1 MLSETDPTHKP
12 RTHLPY
18 RSMLSLY
25 QTFYTT
31 YRPTYG
37 PKTCVF
43 LQVGSFY
50 ELYDSVNPE
59 GDTLTP
65 IRKIAEIMNI
75 ALTEET
81 KGNDTFLK
89 GGVPDYKLH
98 KFSQVLTQQGWTVIV
113 VDQVRDA
120 AGNIIDRVPV
130 RILSPGTHHET
141 ATRDRMSV
149 AGIYLTE
156 SAYGMSVV
164 DVPTGDVFSLSTSSA
179 SEILHMVQ
187 VYNVKEII
195 VKQDVLR
202 HDEASIR
209 SLFSLHCTLHVSRDP
224 VKRELSS
231 ELYRE
236 EYLQSAFR
244 PSLLPI
250 CQALGLPFPRQ
261 PVLETGLCVLL
272 QFIKDHFPSQQI
284 QILRHTLHCA
294 EDYLHVNNNVL
305 EQVNYITYKE
315 GQQSVMDILEKSRSA
330 IGSRALRERMLRPIT
345 SGSVLEKRW
354 SDIEWAMRIR
364 SEPAESVRRNTLDR
378 DLKGIYDLPRLH
390 TRISACTL
398 SAADAL
404 NLFQSYAHVECLLKD
419 LGDSPIRCPP
429 ALAEQIRSFRAAFEE
444 SFDEEKATRREN
456 GAFVGYLT
464 AAASFATANLEQQIQ
479 QTISV
484 WEKTWTT
491 FCTSIQVSPVG
502 CELQRKSDGE
512 LQFECPRGIA
522 KTVIREKEGL
532 KGLECILKKSGPF
545 LVTCPA
551 LETCITKVHDLARR
565 LELSLKIDLQGVCDR
580 LWAQLMPFQQEWIE
594 WIGNIDCTLTLASV
608 AVEHLWVRPKLSTSL
623 KIQGMRHPLI
633 ESRNTRIAYVKH
645 DVSLGGSE
653 PSDSGLEPSANG
665 WLLYGVNASGKS
677 SLMKAVG
684 ICVLLAQA
692 GSFVPADSM
701 ELRPYTS
708 LHSRIWSHDNL
719 WAGLSSF
726 AVEVGELRDILEMAD
741 DKSLVL
747 GDEVCSGTE
756 SVSATSLVAATLEHL
771 DSRGAHF
778 LFATHLHDLLKVK
791 GCVQRPGI
799 AVFHLRVIRTLE
811 GKLIYDRTL
820 QPGSG
825 SSTYGLEVAKA
836 MGLPFSFIERAHAI
850 RGEIGGEEVVQSTW
864 NTQVFRQKCE
874 ICGEAKASELEVHHI
889 EHREDGGSNEPRNLA
904 VVCKRCHHDHHD
916 EGMEIPPLQQTSEGA
931 QRISGPS
938 GSVHAGSG
946 HAAQRAS
953 KTTRSD
959 DEMKVIL
966 STLERFRGRPASR
979 ILAAL
984 DMEGIHMK
992 PAELKK
998 YQP

>member
-1 MLSETDPTHKP
+1 
-12 RTHLPY
+12 
-18 RSMLSLY
+18 MLSLY
-25 QTFYTT
+25 QTLYNR

-37 PKTCVF
+37 AKTCIF

-50 ELYDSVNPE
+50 ELYDSVDPQ

-75 ALTEET
+75 ALTEEI
-81 KGNDTFLK
+81 KDQKTFLK
-89 GGVPDYKLH
+89 AGVPDYKLH
-98 KFSQVLTQQGWTVIV
+98 KFSQVLTQQGWTVVV

-120 AGNIIDRVPV
+120 TDNIIDRVPV

-149 AGIYLTE
+149 AGIYLAE
-156 SAYGMSVV
+156 GSYGISVI
-164 DVPTGDVFSLSTSSA
+164 DIPTGDVFSLSTTST

-195 VKQDVLR
+195 VKQDSLK
-202 HDEASIR
+202 HDESSIR

-236 EYLQSAFR
+236 EYLQSVFR

-250 CQALGLPFPRQ
+250 CQALGLPFPRNA
-261 PVLETGLCVLL
+261 VLEIGLCSLL

-294 EDYLHVNNNVL
+294 EEYLRVNNNVL

-345 SGSVLEKRW
+345 SGQVLEKRW
-354 SDIEWAMRIR
+354 GDIEWATRIR
-364 SEPAESVRRNTLDR
+364 SEPEESVRRTTLDR

-398 SAADAL
+398 SSADTL
-404 NLFQSYAHVECLLKD
+404 QLFQSYAHVECLLKD
-419 LGDSPIRCPP
+419 LEDSPIRCPSV
-429 ALAEQIRSFRAAFEE
+429 LAEDIRSFRTAFEGC
-444 SFDEEKATRREN
+444 FDEDKATRREN

-464 AAASFATANLEQQIQ
+464 TEASFSTANLEQQIQ
-479 QTISV
+479 QTITV
-484 WEKTWTT
+484 WEKSWTD
-491 FCTSIQVSPVG
+491 FCRSIQVSPVG

-522 KTVIREKEGL
+522 KTVTKEKERI

-565 LELSLKIDLQGVCDR
+565 LEVSLKADLQKICDR
-580 LWAQLMPFQQEWIE
+580 LWLQLMPIQQEWIE
-594 WIGNIDCTLTLASV
+594 WIGNVDCTLTLASV
-608 AVEHLWVRPKLSTSL
+608 AVENAWVRPKLSTSL
-623 KIQGMRHPLI
+623 AIKGMRHPLI

-645 DVSLGGSE
+645 DVSLGVSH
-653 PSDSGLEPSANG
+653 SAKANG

-726 AVEVGELRDILEMAD
+726 AVEIGELRDILEGAD

-756 SVSATSLVAATLEHL
+756 SISATSLVAATLEHL
-771 DSRGAHF
+771 DERGAHF

-836 MGLPFSFIERAHAI
+836 MGLPFSFIERAHSI
-850 RGEIGGEEVVQSTW
+850 RGEIGGEQTLQSTW
-864 NTQVFRQKCE
+864 NAQVFRQKCE
-874 ICGEAKASELEVHHI
+874 VCGETNASQLEVHHI

-916 EGMEIPPLQQTSEGA
+916 EGMEIAPLQQTSEGA
-931 QRISGPS
+931 ERISATVSPVS
-938 GSVHAGSG
+938 N
-946 HAAQRAS
+946 
-953 KTTRSD
+953 KTQQQKRSD
-959 DEMKVIL
+959 DEMKIII
-966 STLERFRGRPASR
+966 STLEKFRGRPLAR

-984 DMEGIHMK
+984 DIEGIHMK
-992 PAELKK
+992 PVELKR
-998 YQP
+998 YQQK